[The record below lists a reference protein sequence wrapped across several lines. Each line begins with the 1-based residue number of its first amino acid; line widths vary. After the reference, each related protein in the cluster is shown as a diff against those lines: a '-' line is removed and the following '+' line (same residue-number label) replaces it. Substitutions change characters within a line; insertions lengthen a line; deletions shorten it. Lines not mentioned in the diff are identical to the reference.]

1 VRQRLES
8 SGLFEVVDEG
18 GDGEEAISLAH
29 RHEPEL
35 LLLDTSM
42 PTMDGMEALPAILAL
57 CPETR
62 VVMFTGFEEHGLAAR
77 ARELGAADFIEKSI
91 PLEELP
97 GRLMRTLN
105 RAPPLSSVGARHRLT
120 VVGGGAVDEQNA
132 VAREQHVLTEHMGE
146 FRELFDQAAIGMAT
160 LTVNGTIVRANRALA
175 KLMSCNPYE
184 LVGVDYGQLTQGGG
198 ARLDR
203 GLDAISSRGENQ
215 TTFEHSL
222 PTFPGVEPSRTVRVT
237 LAPIRDS
244 HQQVLYVFA
253 QVQDI
258 SAQREAEADLRRSE
272 DTFRRLVTA
281 VGEYAI
287 FMLDVEGTVIS
298 WNAGAQRIKGYT
310 ANEIVG
316 RSFRRFYPPE
326 DQETGHPERNLEVAL
341 KEGTFAENGW
351 RVRKDGSRF
360 WARVV
365 ISPVYDEAGRHIGF
379 AKVTRDQTNAR
390 EDEEAREK
398 SAVQEAHLLA
408 VTAHELR
415 TPTAVIDGS
424 AGTLRASW
432 DEMSVTERDDLLA
445 GIRSS
450 AHRLRR
456 LASDLAMDS
465 RVRGQAIAYRPD
477 DLSLTQTLRSAAAR
491 TQAALPGVEI
501 EVDVPDEV
509 VLHVDPGRLAQALD
523 NLLDNA
529 TRHGSA
535 PIVLLGA
542 VVANEVHIRVSD
554 AGPGV
559 PSALLPRLF
568 ERFAIAGRS
577 GGTGLGLYLVREIAR
592 GHGGEVEYL
601 PPGPGQ
607 RTAFEMTLPLPA

>member
-1 VRQRLES
+1 
-8 SGLFEVVDEG
+8 
-18 GDGEEAISLAH
+18 
-29 RHEPEL
+29 
-35 LLLDTSM
+35 
-42 PTMDGMEALPAILAL
+42 
-57 CPETR
+57 
-62 VVMFTGFEEHGLAAR
+62 
-77 ARELGAADFIEKSI
+77 
-91 PLEELP
+91 
-97 GRLMRTLN
+97 
-105 RAPPLSSVGARHRLT
+105 
-120 VVGGGAVDEQNA
+120 
-132 VAREQHVLTEHMGE
+132 
-146 FRELFDQAAIGMAT
+146 
-160 LTVNGTIVRANRALA
+160 
-175 KLMSCNPYE
+175 
-184 LVGVDYGQLTQGGG
+184 
-198 ARLDR
+198 
-203 GLDAISSRGENQ
+203 
-215 TTFEHSL
+215 
-222 PTFPGVEPSRTVRVT
+222 
-237 LAPIRDS
+237 
-244 HQQVLYVFA
+244 
-253 QVQDI
+253 
-258 SAQREAEADLRRSE
+258 
-272 DTFRRLVTA
+272 
-281 VGEYAI
+281 
-287 FMLDVEGTVIS
+287 VIS

-477 DLSLTQTLRSAAAR
+477 DVSLTQTLRSAAAR